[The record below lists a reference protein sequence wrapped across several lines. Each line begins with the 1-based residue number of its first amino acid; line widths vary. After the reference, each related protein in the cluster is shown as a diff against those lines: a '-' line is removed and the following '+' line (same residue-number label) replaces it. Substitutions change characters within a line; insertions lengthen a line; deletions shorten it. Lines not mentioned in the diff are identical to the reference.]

1 VFAELKR
8 DEFEAVRGILG
19 EVTQTL
25 LVRTV
30 YEGTSPGTIW
40 VDDVANPRTALV
52 RTPEGHELA
61 GSAPEGDAAAG
72 LRALVLEQMIPEG
85 RERGWAFF
93 GLGYPGES
101 WRAFLSEL
109 FEGQDPVWD
118 FSHYLKFR
126 KQRVDWRNRLPEGFE
141 VRRVD
146 AALLGQDELGNI
158 LEVRGW
164 AEGNFGTREAFL
176 ERGFGFC
183 VVEGE
188 TIASWCLSDCVSG
201 HRCEIGIHTDER
213 YRRRGLA
220 TCAVAAT
227 VEHCLGSGLTEIG
240 WHCGSANTPSLAVAQ
255 AIGFEKVAESHYV
268 LVALHRADGMF
279 VHGNQCLLRG
289 QYAEAA
295 GWFERG
301 FAELATRGSG
311 EPTSRV
317 VPDRAARRRYHYKAA
332 CAWALAGDDAA
343 AQGNLEKALDYGTE
357 RWMLL

>member
-1 VFAELKR
+1 VFVQLKR
-8 DEFEAVRGILG
+8 DECGAVRDIVGD
-19 EVTQTL
+19 VSQTL

-52 RTPEGHELA
+52 RTPEGHELV
-61 GSAPEGDAAAG
+61 GEAPEGAAAEG
-72 LRALVLEQMIPEG
+72 IRALVLEQMIPEG

-93 GLGYPGES
+93 GMGYPGEA
-101 WRAFLSEL
+101 WREFLSEL
-109 FEGQDPVWD
+109 FQGEDPVWD
-118 FSHYLKFR
+118 YSHYLRLGKP
-126 KQRVDWRNRLPEGFE
+126 RVDWRERLPEGFE

-201 HRCEIGIHTDER
+201 PRCEIGIQTDER

-220 TCAVAAT
+220 TCAVAAA
-227 VEHCLGSGLTEIG
+227 VEHCLDRGLTEIG

-255 AIGFEKVAESHYV
+255 GVGFEKVGESQYV

-295 GWFERG
+295 EWFERG
-301 FAELATRGSG
+301 FAELAARGSG
-311 EPTSRV
+311 EPTSRL
-317 VPDRAARRRYHYKAA
+317 VPDRAARRRYHYKTA

-343 AQGNLEKALDYGTE
+343 AQRNLDEAFDYGTE